1 MIKKIMSVL
10 ASTVMLGSTIIFA
23 SAASTTDIF
32 GSNTLIN
39 APGPLDA
46 PAANSMGD
54 YMASLNIGETTN
66 QTTTINETIIDGEIE
81 AIKTSSQ
88 PLYLDDMMSETKSTF
103 TKTQLPIVL
112 ASGEVDGDNRDYE
125 YNLKIDVPDAY
136 TRYGEPEGNM
146 DKAIIHTDFSGDE
159 NYKLRIIFP
168 TAVDVNELAGE
179 SIRLFGRDYTFS
191 EDESDLSYSSI
202 DLFEKST
209 IVTIKTG
216 ETKVIDGHSI
226 RADVEDTD
234 SATIYVDG
242 ISKNVNDES
251 WSGKIGGVNIY
262 VKNIHAPNVAGDRYV
277 EISLNTEKLVLSDG
291 DEVERGTRDID
302 GTDVEIKTSG
312 TGDNIKVKEIVI
324 TVTPSE
330 FDDEVEHLAVGDY
343 IIDPVFETIKFSLD
357 SVTPDL
363 ESDDRDYIKVRT
375 SGDDAATIGFTNKA
389 GKEYSFEF
397 IDDDDVTFLNE
408 NIPEDGYFITGS
420 NEYTQIWQVENIRID
435 GDEKEIRLRD
445 QAKDS
450 DSVEIDFD
458 GDTGELTLADGNTA
472 IISGV
477 TKDSINVSNIVDY
490 VYTEKG
496 AKITFDFGIETTT
509 TTTCE
514 NYLPNTVNLSSCVLE
529 DTITYP
535 TYNMYLNGTWY
546 INDTVTIDDYY
557 TCEDYPIELE
567 DPNNCTETIDTEVGI
582 TRLVIKEETDYN
594 GGSFTDNDGTQLGS
608 EIVIDI
614 KNLGNDDDLSL
625 KLLGYDYSRDDT
637 KYLTT
642 RYGTYVTDDDGE
654 KVEIYYPEEAMSIE
668 FHIGE
673 VGSQITTTTTTETN
687 INEGKI
693 SKIIL
698 GGTCVNGEASRLLG
712 VGQLC
717 GADFTAITGVST
729 NQALIQVFA
738 DTNDKIAILVAGYE
752 TADTLRATNYLKNNY
767 NTMDLNPGSKLIV

>member
-39 APGPLDA
+39 APGPLDV
-46 PAANSMGD
+46 PAANSMSN
-54 YMASLNIGETTN
+54 YMASLNIGETIT
-66 QTTTINETIIDGEIE
+66 NETIIEGEIE
-81 AIKTSSQ
+81 AVKTSSQ
-88 PLYLDDMMSETKSTF
+88 PLYLEDMMYETKSTF

-112 ASGEVDGDNRDYE
+112 ASGEVEGDDKDYE

-136 TRYGEPEGNM
+136 TKYGEPEDNI

-209 IVTIKTG
+209 IVTIRAG
-216 ETKVIDGHSI
+216 ETKVVDGHSI

-242 ISKNVNDES
+242 ISKNVNDED
-251 WSGKIGGVNIY
+251 WSGKIGGVEIY

-291 DEVERGTRDID
+291 DEVERGSSSID
-302 GTDVEIKTSG
+302 GSDVEIKTSG
-312 TGDNIKVKEIVI
+312 EKVKEIVI

-330 FDDEVEHLAVGDY
+330 FDDEIEHLGIGDY

-363 ESDDRDYIKVRT
+363 ESEDRDYIKVRT
-375 SGDDAATIGFTNKA
+375 TGDDDASIGFTNKA

-397 IDDDDVTFLNE
+397 IDNNDVTFLE
-408 NIPEDGYFITGS
+408 KDIPEDGYFITGN
-420 NEYTQIWQVENIRID
+420 NEYTQIWQVENIKVD
-435 GDEKEIRLRD
+435 DKEKEIRIRD
-445 QAKDS
+445 QAEDADS
-450 DSVEIDFD
+450 IEVNFD
-458 GDTGELTLADGNTA
+458 GDEGELTLADGSVA
-472 IISGV
+472 IISNV
-477 TKDSINVSNIVDY
+477 NETSIDVSQIVNY
-490 VYTEKG
+490 LYTDKG

-509 TTTCE
+509 KQVCG
-514 NYLPNTVNLSSCVLE
+514 NYSTSAMNPNNCTFNNTYDVYMCQNYTEGIINLSSCITEIV
-529 DTITYP
+529 DT
-535 TYNMYLNGTWY
+535 
-546 INDTVTIDDYY
+546 TVTVSKLI
-557 TCEDYPIELE
+557 
-567 DPNNCTETIDTEVGI
+567 I
-582 TRLVIKEETDYN
+582 TEETDYN
-594 GGSFTDNDGTQLGS
+594 GGSFTDNNGTQLGG
-608 EIVIDI
+608 EIVIEI
-614 KNLGNDDDLSL
+614 NNLYEEEDLEL
-625 KLLGYDYSRDDT
+625 KLLDSDYTNDDT
-637 KYLTT
+637 RYLTT
-642 RYGTYVTDDDGE
+642 RYGTYATEDDGE

-673 VGSQITTTTTTETN
+673 VASSITTTTTPIIT
-687 INEGKI
+687 EGKI

-717 GADFTAITGVST
+717 GADFTAATGVG
-729 NQALIQVFA
+729 AGQVLMRTFA
-738 DTNDKIAILVAGYE
+738 DTNDKIAVLVSGYE
-752 TADTLRATNYLKNNY
+752 TADTTRGVEYLK
-767 NTMDLNPGSKLIV
+767 TNPGEFTTVGISKVI